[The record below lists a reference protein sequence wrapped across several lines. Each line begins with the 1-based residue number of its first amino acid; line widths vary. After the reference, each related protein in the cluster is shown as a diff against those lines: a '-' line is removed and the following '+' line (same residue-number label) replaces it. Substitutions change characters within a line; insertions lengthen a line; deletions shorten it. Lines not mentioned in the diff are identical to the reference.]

1 MYGVVA
7 RDSVRRAPRT
17 DGKLRRMRR
26 LDGKAALVTGGT
38 SGIGFAIAERFLA
51 EGASVVVT
59 GRDEALGAQALERL
73 QGSDDGEARFFR
85 ADAADA
91 DDVVASVVFTVEH
104 LGGLDILVNNAGI
117 GVQARLIDT
126 PIGDF
131 DRVMAVNLRGPFL
144 YARACHPHLAARA
157 GCMIHISSD
166 AGVTGEPEI
175 GAYSISKAALIMLS
189 KMWALDGGP
198 DGVRSNCICPGD
210 IEPGMRHFAPPD
222 GDEGWPYDSSH
233 WQTPP
238 IGRIGRATDIA
249 DAAVFFACEESSFCT
264 GSVLLVDGGMKA
276 GIIRD

>member
-1 MYGVVA
+1 
-7 RDSVRRAPRT
+7 
-17 DGKLRRMRR
+17 MR
-26 LDGKAALVTGGT
+26 
-38 SGIGFAIAERFLA
+38 
-51 EGASVVVT
+51 
-59 GRDEALGAQALERL
+59 
-73 QGSDDGEARFFR
+73 GSDDGEARFFR

-91 DDVVASVVFTVEH
+91 DDVDASVAFAVER
-104 LGGLDILVNNAGI
+104 LGGLDVLVNNAGI

-126 PIGDF
+126 PIVDF

-210 IEPGMRHFAPPD
+210 IEPGMRLFRAA
-222 GDEGWPYDSSH
+222 
-233 WQTPP
+233 
-238 IGRIGRATDIA
+238 GRR
-249 DAAVFFACEESSFCT
+249 
-264 GSVLLVDGGMKA
+264 
-276 GIIRD
+276 

>member
-1 MYGVVA
+1 
-7 RDSVRRAPRT
+7 
-17 DGKLRRMRR
+17 MRR

-59 GRDEALGAQALERL
+59 GRDEALGAQSLERL
-73 QGSDDGEARFFR
+73 QGSDDGEAWFVR
-85 ADAADA
+85 ADAADEA
-91 DDVVASVVFTVEH
+91 DVDASVGFAVEH

-117 GVQARLIDT
+117 GVQARLVDT
-126 PIGDF
+126 PVADF
-131 DRVMAVNLRGPFL
+131 DHVMAVNLRGPFL
-144 YARACHPHLAARA
+144 YARACHAHLAARA
-157 GCMIHISSD
+157 GCMVHISSD

-175 GAYSISKAALIMLS
+175 GAYSISKAAVIMLS

-198 DGVRSNCICPGD
+198 VGVRSNCICPGD
-210 IEPGMRHFAPPD
+210 IEPGMRHFAPPG

-233 WQTPP
+233 WHTPP
-238 IGRIGRATDIA
+238 VGRIGRATDIA
-249 DAAVFFACEESSFCT
+249 DAAVFFASEASSFCT